1 MYPLLLCDHWGL
13 IYRIKDYESVSVDTI
28 VKNNH
33 DITERD
39 KETWKE
45 RKKEEERLVDSWLGM
60 KEKETGRE
68 RETN

>member
-13 IYRIKDYESVSVDTI
+13 IYRIKDHESVSVDTI

-39 KETWKE
+39 KET
-45 RKKEEERLVDSWLGM
+45 
-60 KEKETGRE
+60 
-68 RETN
+68 